1 MIQQRKFKN
10 STFLLLALSSMVAFS
25 DNAYAHELTHEKTKS
40 SKQSVHIREVI
51 KEAQAAKVDGVP
63 MNSTYASSYIG
74 KRAIKLASPVTS
86 PQELLNRRPGIVA
99 TAGGPLGVRQHIR
112 FRGFSDG
119 AFTEEFDGI
128 PLNNAF
134 TGYSVS
140 RANRIPITINNISG
154 VKIYDGVNNPSVSGP
169 QSLAGTINYLPKNRP
184 SIFMH
189 QVASAMV
196 VSIRFSGMLR
206 SIPDPCMAC
215 NRTYPTIVRHRMD
228 GWPIRRPK
236 TVITIMRA

>member
-1 MIQQRKFKN
+1 MIQRRKFKN
-10 STFLLLALSSMVAFS
+10 STFILLALSSTVAFS

-63 MNSTYASSYIG
+63 MNSPYASSYIG

-169 QSLAGTINYLPKNRP
+169 QSLAGTINYLPKKPTKHFYASGGIGYGSFDTFLWNATVNTGSFYGLQSYLSYNRQT
-184 SIFMH
+184 S
-189 QVASAMV
+189 
-196 VSIRFSGMLR
+196 
-206 SIPDPCMAC
+206 
-215 NRTYPTIVRHRMD
+215 D
-228 GWPIRRPK
+228 GW
-236 TVITIMRA
+236 VANS